1 MLEHIIAAAIL
12 KISYLATGV
21 ALCLLGKSLL
31 EKGISGA
38 FQGEGKV
45 ASTTFRVATSSP
57 GLVFAVAGLA
67 AIITGIVTPAVYRE
81 GPAPAPAAAKADSG
95 GTPDR
100 AAPSLQALAGTIRES
115 RLAQAGPETQ
125 FALSQYE
132 ASIRAVKKGQK
143 PAGTAYLVRAIIVMP
158 ALLARALASPELAET
173 VANPAFQTITRARFT
188 LPLELEPEAE
198 PATGGSPLLSFL
210 RLYIVSMETRNQERH
225 EDVSAEMAAMPTRSG
240 AEPQAATVERFK
252 TILAKN
258 PTVLEEA
265 LKEPKYQWLLSDPQ
279 LVADLESSIQAL
291 SFN

>member
-1 MLEHIIAAAIL
+1 MARSKPTAWRR
-12 KISYLATGV
+12 Y
-21 ALCLLGKSLL
+21 
-31 EKGISGA
+31 GI
-38 FQGEGKV
+38 
-45 ASTTFRVATSSP
+45 P
-57 GLVFAVAGLA
+57 
-67 AIITGIVTPAVYRE
+67 
-81 GPAPAPAAAKADSG
+81 
-95 GTPDR
+95 R
-100 AAPSLQALAGTIRES
+100 ARQR
-115 RLAQAGPETQ
+115 
-125 FALSQYE
+125 
-132 ASIRAVKKGQK
+132 
-143 PAGTAYLVRAIIVMP
+143 
-158 ALLARALASPELAET
+158 LASPELAET